1 MTFTV
6 ASRAKLLLAVSAL
19 LCGTILIGGQY
30 DFKIETLEET
40 SRTKHNAEEKEW
52 TILIEIAADNDLRGF
67 AARNIKQ
74 MAAIGSNHLVN
85 IIVELHI
92 RLSANKKIT
101 RRYFIEQ
108 GKIIHMNADD
118 PTTQRMDSG
127 DQQTF
132 ISFCSWALNNYP
144 SKHVAVFFWDHAT
157 GIIDPGK
164 GKIAHP
170 TELFSFNPKT
180 NKLELDRSIGFLDFI
195 NLYAQNQRG
204 LCWDDSTGNYLTN
217 QKLAYALKFA
227 CKEYN
232 NGKKFDIVGF
242 DACLMSM
249 VEIGDLI
256 KDYANFM
263 VASQEV
269 ELATGW
275 NWELILSKFTQE
287 SPEPLHFAQHIVA
300 MYEKTYNKITTD
312 YTLSAVNL
320 QRIDQL
326 SENVDEVAHLLLE
339 GLKSKNAQIIR
350 AVIKAS
356 RDKTHCTHFDEPSYI
371 DLHHFYK
378 NLETNIDKIR
388 STDNE
393 LTSILESLKTAA
405 TEGKA
410 IIESLVVANITSK
423 NLSQAKGLSIYF
435 PERKIHF
442 SYEKAPF
449 IEHNSWGKLLNCY
462 IPAQ

>member
-1 MTFTV
+1 MTFMV
-6 ASRAKLLLAVSAL
+6 ASKAKSIFIVSVIFCSA
-19 LCGTILIGGQY
+19 ILIGGEY

-40 SRTKHNAEEKEW
+40 ARTKHKPEEKEW

-74 MAAIGSNHLVN
+74 MAAIGSNYLVN

-108 GKIIHMNADD
+108 GKIIHMNVDD

-132 ISFCSWALNNYP
+132 ISFCAWALNNYP
-144 SKHVAVFFWDHAT
+144 AKHVAAFFWDHAT

-164 GKIAHP
+164 GKFAHP

-195 NLYAQNQRG
+195 SLSVQNQRG

-217 QKLAYALKFA
+217 QKLAYALNFV

-256 KDYANFM
+256 KDYADFM

-275 NWELILSKFTQE
+275 NWELILSRFTQE
-287 SPEPLHFAQHIVA
+287 SPDPLHLAQHIVA

-320 QRIDQL
+320 QKIDQL
-326 SENVDEVAHLLLE
+326 SANIDEVAQLLLE
-339 GLKSKNAQIIR
+339 GITSKNAQAIKNIIK
-350 AVIKAS
+350 VS
-356 RDKTHCTHFDEPSYI
+356 RDKLHCTHFDEPSYI

-378 NLETNIDKIR
+378 NLELNIEKTR
-388 STDNE
+388 SADNE
-393 LTSILESLKTAA
+393 LNLLLESLKTAA
-405 TEGKA
+405 IQGKK
-410 IIESLVVANITSK
+410 IIETIVIANVTSK

-449 IEHNSWGKLLNCY
+449 AEHNSWAKLLGLY
-462 IPAQ
+462 ISAQ